1 MYGNPSGHSSDA
13 AFVPLV
19 LMLDLFSGVD
29 GLLWL
34 KMVMYGLAYPA
45 YVFLILYN
53 RLFLGVH
60 SLDQVVLGA

>member
-19 LMLDLFSGVD
+19 LMLDLFSGVQ
-29 GLLWL
+29 GWLWL
-34 KMVMYGLAYPA
+34 KIVMFGLVYPA
-45 YVFLILYN
+45 YVFFIMFN

-60 SLDQVVLGA
+60 GLD